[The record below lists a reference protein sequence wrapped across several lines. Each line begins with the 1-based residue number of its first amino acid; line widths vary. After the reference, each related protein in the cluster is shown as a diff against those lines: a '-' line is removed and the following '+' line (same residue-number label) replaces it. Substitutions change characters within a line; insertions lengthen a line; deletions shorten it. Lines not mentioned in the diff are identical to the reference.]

1 MSSYVQGL
9 LTGGVLV
16 FSALIFMGQQDLELA
31 EQRANNRFDEI
42 VKALEIVYEQIGS
55 ASENNFVKM
64 NDLEK
69 KIDHMETLVVEM
81 YNYGHNCT
89 SLPQEFPYGLSFS
102 QGHSFLQSCF
112 LMRNLFA
119 HILSLMLLRF
129 HQTYYSPFARQA
141 LDLADP

>member
-42 VKALEIVYEQIGS
+42 VKALEIVYEQIDS
-55 ASENNFVKM
+55 TSENNFVKM

-69 KIDHMETLVVEM
+69 DRKSTRLNSSH
-81 YNYGHNCT
+81 
-89 SLPQEFPYGLSFS
+89 S
-102 QGHSFLQSCF
+102 QQSR
-112 LMRNLFA
+112 MPSSA
-119 HILSLMLLRF
+119 
-129 HQTYYSPFARQA
+129 
-141 LDLADP
+141 

>member
-42 VKALEIVYEQIGS
+42 VKALEIVYDQIDS
-55 ASENNFVKM
+55 TSENNFVKM

-69 KIDHMETLVVEM
+69 KIDHT
-81 YNYGHNCT
+81 T
-89 SLPQEFPYGLSFS
+89 
-102 QGHSFLQSCF
+102 
-112 LMRNLFA
+112 
-119 HILSLMLLRF
+119 
-129 HQTYYSPFARQA
+129 QA
-141 LDLADP
+141 LQHMKRANKYDKSISSKHQPSLSVIRLILRAAENPRHSSHKHATLS